1 MSTHS
6 KKPQADDLPSVGN
19 LLQYLDDLH
28 LEHDGSDD
36 EILHEGP
43 KPVRDDIR
51 GIKEVTLHTDV
62 AFGASG
68 LSRTFHPKKV

>member
-1 MSTHS
+1 
-6 KKPQADDLPSVGN
+6 
-19 LLQYLDDLH
+19 
-28 LEHDGSDD
+28 
-36 EILHEGP
+36 
-43 KPVRDDIR
+43 VRDDIR